1 MSRETGRANARYAL
15 LFRDD
20 LRHSTDAAAAYA
32 VIKVA
37 LSDDYPEDVETY
49 YDVKDSTG
57 DLVMDADEQWAAR
70 TEPIAQG
77 RTAVRARP
85 DPLSAMMG
93 RMSTP
98 TSYSDLLRLPS
109 GPVDLRA
116 IETDA
121 APGYDGDKKSGK
133 ADLWAIGEELFDLQQ
148 RLFAGKSDGGRSVL
162 LVLQGMDTS
171 GKGGTLKDTVGL
183 VDPQGVKITSFKAPT
198 KEELAHDFLWR
209 IRQGVPGPGIIGV
222 FDRSHYEDVLI
233 ARVRELAP
241 HDEIERRYGAINDFE
256 AELADSG
263 VTLLKCMLH
272 ISPEE
277 QKARLLARLE
287 DPTKYWK
294 YNPGD
299 LAERARW
306 GEYRAA
312 YEIALERNNTEKAPW
327 HVIPADKKWYRN
339 LAVGNLLL
347 ETLRRLDPQWPDA
360 DFDVEAEKQRL
371 LDEAPVS

>member
-1 MSRETGRANARYAL
+1 
-15 LFRDD
+15 
-20 LRHSTDAAAAYA
+20 
-32 VIKVA
+32 
-37 LSDDYPEDVETY
+37 
-49 YDVKDSTG
+49 
-57 DLVMDADEQWAAR
+57 
-70 TEPIAQG
+70 
-77 RTAVRARP
+77 
-85 DPLSAMMG
+85 MMG
-93 RMSTP
+93 RMSKP

-116 IETDA
+116 IETNA

-133 ADLWAIGEELFDLQQ
+133 ADLWATGEELFDLQQ
-148 RLFAGKSDGGRSVL
+148 RLFAGKSDGGRAVL

-171 GKGGTLKDTVGL
+171 GKGGTLKHTVGL

-198 KEELAHDFLWR
+198 TEELAHDFLWR
-209 IRQGVPGPGIIGV
+209 IRQGVPGPGILGV

-233 ARVRELAP
+233 VRVRELAP
-241 HDEIERRYGAINDFE
+241 HAEIERRYAAINDFE
-256 AELADSG
+256 AELTESG

-277 QKARLLARLE
+277 QRARLLARLD

-312 YEIALERNNTEKAPW
+312 YEIALERNNTEQAPW

-360 DFDVEAEKQRL
+360 DFDVEAEKKKLQ
-371 LDEAPVS
+371 DEAPIS